1 MTQDDLDNGK
11 SEADIMDI
19 DKATKIDGVTDQW
32 FEVSIRASVTKP
44 EWDLAV
50 ASSAD
55 ALVLV
60 RWLDSKRNS

>member
-19 DKATKIDGVTDQW
+19 DKATRIDGVTDQW
-32 FEVSIRASVTKP
+32 FEVSIRASVTKT

-55 ALVLV
+55 ALVLI
-60 RWLDSKRNS
+60 RWLDAKRNS

>member
-19 DKATKIDGVTDQW
+19 DKATRIDGVTDQW
-32 FEVSIRASVTKP
+32 FEVSIRASVTKT

-50 ASSAD
+50 ASAAD
-55 ALVLV
+55 ALVLI
-60 RWLDSKRNS
+60 RWLDAKRNS